1 MNDPDKIRSAEV
13 AAPANAGL
21 LSEEFAGEAGGEPL
35 RNAPAI
41 GIDIEHSDSLPGSGK
56 PWSDPFYVE
65 NFTGSEIAHCLR
77 QPDPRLSFCGLWS
90 AKEAVIKC
98 GKEFANLRPKEI
110 EVIHDER
117 GWPAVRITSAF
128 SRSPASDWVVSI
140 SYSGKTCV
148 AVCLKTPPSKQA
160 PDTKVE
166 EASPAVASAV
176 NTNPPRSSH
185 RRHPKNPW
193 ISNSL
198 AARLLIF
205 LSRRRVPVVT
215 RLFMYLMGCDI
226 GLALPKTVFLPHPM
240 GIVIHSNARIGK
252 DVVIGHQV
260 TLGGRDLTSAAPEV
274 GDGVYIGA
282 GAKILGGVRI
292 GRGATVGANA
302 VVTQDVPPGTTVV
315 GANRLLSSRSPYA
328 LD

>member
-1 MNDPDKIRSAEV
+1 M
-13 AAPANAGL
+13 
-21 LSEEFAGEAGGEPL
+21 
-35 RNAPAI
+35 
-41 GIDIEHSDSLPGSGK
+41 
-56 PWSDPFYVE
+56 
-65 NFTGSEIAHCLR
+65 
-77 QPDPRLSFCGLWS
+77 
-90 AKEAVIKC
+90 
-98 GKEFANLRPKEI
+98 
-110 EVIHDER
+110 
-117 GWPAVRITSAF
+117 RITSAF
-128 SRSPASDWVVSI
+128 SPSPASDWVVSI
-140 SYSGKTCV
+140 SHSGKTCV
-148 AVCLKTPPSKQA
+148 AVCLKTPQSKQP
-160 PDTKVE
+160 PDRKVE

-176 NTNPPRSSH
+176 HSSPPGGSR

-205 LSRRRVPVVT
+205 LSRHRVPVVS
-215 RLFMYLMGCDI
+215 RVFMYLLGCDI
-226 GLALPKTVFLPHPM
+226 GLALPESAFLPHPL

-274 GDGVYIGA
+274 EEGVYIGA